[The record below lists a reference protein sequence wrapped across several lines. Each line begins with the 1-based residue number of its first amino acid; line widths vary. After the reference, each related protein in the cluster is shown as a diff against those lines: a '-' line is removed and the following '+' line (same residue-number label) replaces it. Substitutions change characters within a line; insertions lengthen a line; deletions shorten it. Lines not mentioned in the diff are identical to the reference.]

1 MIKEKNNK
9 ISSLKN
15 YQIQYNYYIFKYIY
29 NNNKNLTI
37 IGVKIEVIEIDFED
51 RQNMGKGRINSDRER
66 LDVEWVL
73 FTEERFS
80 SELNRSS

>member
-15 YQIQYNYYIFKYIY
+15 YQIQYNYIFKYIY
-29 NNNKNLTI
+29 NNNNKNLTI
-37 IGVKIEVIEIDFED
+37 IDVKIEVIEIDFED
-51 RQNMGKGRINSDRER
+51 RQNMGKGRIKSDRER